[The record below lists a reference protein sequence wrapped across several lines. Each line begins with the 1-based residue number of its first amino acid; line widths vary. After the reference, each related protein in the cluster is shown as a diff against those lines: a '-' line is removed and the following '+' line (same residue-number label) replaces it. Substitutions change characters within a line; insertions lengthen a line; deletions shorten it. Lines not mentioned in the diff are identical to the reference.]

1 MLYKRILTP
10 AQMKEKG
17 SGKSLPVPKP
27 SSRVDSEL
35 LRNFEES
42 IGGKVP
48 HVEKRGGRETVV
60 NATPLVDLTDL
71 LKECAKAVYGLDISE
86 KEFKV
91 FGKLESKILSG
102 SVKVRPMVQIVGD
115 AIRGGRLR
123 SGQPVFEATSGN
135 FGISLGLL
143 ADLGL
148 DVVVLV
154 SRKLQEGV
162 FEELQNKSVKAVNLD
177 VDICPAPGLKV
188 DLDALTVKAVSANIR
203 NQLSQFGLDA
213 GVLDGSR
220 RELEELLAR
229 QDVINLA
236 KLLAR
241 IYDGFCPEQYDN
253 ELNVKA
259 HETVTAPEI
268 DQQLSTMGYS
278 LGEFEVVCTFG
289 TGGTSGGLSRY
300 IEKKYGKR
308 SVRIVFPLSEQDVA
322 GIRTKEKASGLGF
335 YEPERYAGQHEVD
348 FEPARRL
355 LGFFLGRGLDIG
367 ESSALALYAVLQMLN
382 FGLAE
387 KFVVIL
393 ADGSGKYEKPQAK
406 GEEERLEATLEEV
419 TSNLGNYTGVLWTHG
434 MFIPREEGIRV
445 IANSLGLGRE
455 MIRIAKVSD
464 VGEFINSGEAPEG
477 LAQLLRDSGKRPL
490 LVCMSGN
497 TSLRVAQLL
506 SGEVEAVSLEG
517 GITKLSESGGA
528 PLARLVQPSR
538 E

>member
-1 MLYKRILTP
+1 
-10 AQMKEKG
+10 MKAPEH
-17 SGKSLPVPKP
+17 
-27 SSRVDSEL
+27 SSRVDLAL

-42 IGGKVP
+42 IGAKVP
-48 HVEKRGGRETVV
+48 HVEKRGSGGRVL

-71 LKECAKAVYGLDISE
+71 LKECAKAVYGLDLPE

-102 SVKVRPMVQIVGD
+102 SVKVRPMVQIVDD

-148 DVVVLV
+148 DVIVLV
-154 SRKLQEGV
+154 SRKLQGGV
-162 FEELQNKSVKAVNLD
+162 FEELQGKSVKAVNLD
-177 VDICPAPGLKV
+177 VDICPAPGMKV
-188 DLDALTVKAVSANIR
+188 DLDALAVKAVSANIR
-203 NQLSQFGLDA
+203 NQLSQFGLDPA
-213 GVLDGSR
+213 VLDGSR
-220 RELEELLAR
+220 REVEELLAR

-241 IYDGFCPEQYDN
+241 IYGGFCPEQYDN
-253 ELNVKA
+253 EMNVRA

-268 DQQLSTMGYS
+268 DQQLSTMGHS
-278 LGEFEVVCTFG
+278 LEEFEVVCTFG

-300 IEKKYGKR
+300 VEKKYGKR
-308 SVRIVFPLSEQDVA
+308 SVRIVFPLSDQDVA

-335 YEPERYAGQHEVD
+335 YEPARYSGQHEVD

-355 LGFFLGRGLDIG
+355 LGFFVGRGLDIG

-393 ADGSGKYEKPQAK
+393 ADGSGKYETQVQ
-406 GEEERLEATLEEV
+406 GERRLEATLEEV
-419 TSNLGNYTGVLWTHG
+419 TSNPGNYTGVLWTHG
-434 MFIPREEGIRV
+434 MFIPREEGIKV

-455 MIRIAKVSD
+455 KVRVAKVSD
-464 VGEFINSGEAPEG
+464 VGEFINSGEVPEG
-477 LAQLLRDSGKRPL
+477 MSQLLRESGARPL

-506 SGEVEAVSLEG
+506 AGEVEAVSLAG

-538 E
+538 A

>member
-1 MLYKRILTP
+1 
-10 AQMKEKG
+10 MKEKASRALQAPER
-17 SGKSLPVPKP
+17 SGK
-27 SSRVDSEL
+27 VDNEL

-42 IGGKVP
+42 IGAKVP
-48 HVEKRGGRETVV
+48 HLEKRGSGGRVL

-71 LKECAKAVYGLDISE
+71 LKECARVVYGLDLSE
-86 KEFKV
+86 KDFKV
-91 FGKLESKILSG
+91 LGKLESKILSG
-102 SVKVRPMVQIVGD
+102 SVKVRPMVQIVED
-115 AIRGGRLR
+115 AIRRGRLR

-148 DVVVLV
+148 DVIVLV

-162 FEELQNKSVKAVNLD
+162 FEELQDKGVKAVNLD
-177 VDICPAPGLKV
+177 VDICPAPGMKV
-188 DLDALTVKAVSANIR
+188 DLDSLTVKAVSANIR

-213 GVLDGSR
+213 GVLDGAR
-220 RELEELLAR
+220 REVEELLAR
-229 QDVINLA
+229 QDVISLA

-241 IYDGFCPEQYDN
+241 LYDGFCPEQYDN
-253 ELNVKA
+253 ELNVTA
-259 HETVTAPEI
+259 HETVTGPEI

-278 LGEFEVVCTFG
+278 LKDFELVCTFG

-300 IEKKYGKR
+300 IKKKYGKK
-308 SVRIVFPLSEQDVA
+308 SVRIVFPLSNQDVA
-322 GIRTKEKASGLGF
+322 GIRTKEKATGLGF

-355 LGFFLGRGLDIG
+355 LGFFVGRGLDIG
-367 ESSALALYAVLQMLN
+367 ESSALALYSVLQVLN

-393 ADGSGKYEKPQAK
+393 ADGSGKYEMAQVQKEQR
-406 GEEERLEATLEEV
+406 RLEATLEEV
-419 TSNLGNYTGVLWTHG
+419 TSNPGNYTGVLWTHG
-434 MFIPREEGIRV
+434 MFIPREEGIKV
-445 IANSLGLGRE
+445 IANSLGLSRE
-455 MIRIAKVSD
+455 KIRVAKVSD
-464 VGEFINSGEAPEG
+464 VGEFINSGEVPEG
-477 LAQLLRDSGKRPL
+477 LTHLLRESGERPL
-490 LVCMSGN
+490 LLCMSGN

-506 SGEVEAVSLEG
+506 AGEVEAVSLAG
-517 GITKLSESGGA
+517 GITKLSETDGA

>member
-1 MLYKRILTP
+1 
-10 AQMKEKG
+10 MKDSEH
-17 SGKSLPVPKP
+17 
-27 SSRVDSEL
+27 SSRVDLAL

-42 IGGKVP
+42 IGTKVP
-48 HVEKRGGRETVV
+48 HVEKRGSGGRVL
-60 NATPLVDLTDL
+60 NATPLVDLTSL
-71 LKECAKAVYGLDISE
+71 LKECARAVYGVDFSG

-102 SVKVRPMVQIVGD
+102 SVKVRPMVQIVED

-148 DVVVLV
+148 DVIVLV

-162 FEELQNKSVKAVNLD
+162 FEELQGKSVKAVNLD
-177 VDICPAPGLKV
+177 VDICPAPGMKV

-203 NQLSQFGLDA
+203 NQLSQFGLDPT
-213 GVLDGSR
+213 VLDGSR
-220 RELEELLAR
+220 REVEELLAR

-241 IYDGFCPEQYDN
+241 MYGGFCPEQYDN
-253 ELNVKA
+253 EMNVSA

-278 LGEFEVVCTFG
+278 LEEFEVVCTFG

-300 IEKKYGKR
+300 VKKKYGKR

-355 LGFFLGRGLDIG
+355 LGFFVGRGLDIG

-393 ADGSGKYEKPQAK
+393 ADGSGKYETQVQ
-406 GEEERLEATLEEV
+406 GERRLEATLEEV
-419 TSNLGNYTGVLWTHG
+419 TSNPGNYTGVLWTHG
-434 MFIPREEGIRV
+434 MFIPREEGIKV

-455 MIRIAKVSD
+455 KIRVAKVSD
-464 VGEFINSGEAPEG
+464 VGEFINSGEVPEG
-477 LAQLLRDSGKRPL
+477 MSQLLRESGGRPL

-506 SGEVEAVSLEG
+506 AGEVEAVSLAG
-517 GITKLSESGGA
+517 GITKLSESEGA

>member
-1 MLYKRILTP
+1 
-10 AQMKEKG
+10 MKEKG
-17 SGKSLPVPKP
+17 TKPLPAPKH
-27 SSRVDSEL
+27 SNRVDLEL

-42 IGGKVP
+42 IGAKVP
-48 HVEKRGGRETVV
+48 HVEKQGGRGRVL

-71 LKECAKAVYGLDISE
+71 LRECASLVYGLDLSE
-86 KEFKV
+86 KEFKA

-102 SVKVRPMVQIVGD
+102 SVKVRPMVQIVED
-115 AIRGGRLR
+115 AIRGGRLS

-148 DVVVLV
+148 DVIVLV

-162 FEELQNKSVKAVNLD
+162 FEELQGKGVKAVNLD
-177 VDICPAPGLKV
+177 VDICPAPGMKV

-203 NQLSQFGLDA
+203 NQLNQFGLDPTI
-213 GVLDGSR
+213 LDASR
-220 RELEELLAR
+220 REVEELLAR
-229 QDVINLA
+229 QDVIDLA

-241 IYDGFCPEQYDN
+241 IYGGFCPEQYDN
-253 ELNVKA
+253 ELNVMA

-268 DQQLSTMGYS
+268 DQQLSSMGYS

-300 IEKKYGKR
+300 IEKKYGKK
-308 SVRIVFPLSEQDVA
+308 SVRTVFPLSNQDVA
-322 GIRTKEKASGLGF
+322 GIRTKEKASGLRF

-355 LGFFLGRGLDIG
+355 LGFFVGKGLDIG
-367 ESSALALYAVLQMLN
+367 ESSALALYSVLQMVN

-393 ADGSGKYEKPQAK
+393 ADGSGKYEKPQVEG
-406 GEEERLEATLEEV
+406 GERSLEATLEEV
-419 TSNLGNYTGVLWTHG
+419 TSNIGNYTGVLWTHG
-434 MFIPREEGIRV
+434 MFVPREEGIRV
-445 IANSLGLGRE
+445 IANSLGVGRE
-455 MIRIAKVSD
+455 KIRVAKVSD

-477 LAQLLRDSGKRPL
+477 LTLLLRESGERPL
-490 LVCMSGN
+490 LVCMSGS

-506 SGEVEAVSLEG
+506 GGEVEAVSLTG
-517 GITKLSESGGA
+517 GITKLSETGGA

-538 E
+538 A

>member
-1 MLYKRILTP
+1 
-10 AQMKEKG
+10 
-17 SGKSLPVPKP
+17 
-27 SSRVDSEL
+27 
-35 LRNFEES
+35 
-42 IGGKVP
+42 
-48 HVEKRGGRETVV
+48 
-60 NATPLVDLTDL
+60 
-71 LKECAKAVYGLDISE
+71 
-86 KEFKV
+86 
-91 FGKLESKILSG
+91 
-102 SVKVRPMVQIVGD
+102 
-115 AIRGGRLR
+115 
-123 SGQPVFEATSGN
+123 
-135 FGISLGLL
+135 
-143 ADLGL
+143 
-148 DVVVLV
+148 VLV

-162 FEELQNKSVKAVNLD
+162 FEELQGKSVKAVNLD
-177 VDICPAPGLKV
+177 VDICPAPGMKV

-203 NQLSQFGLDA
+203 NQLSQFGLDPT
-213 GVLDGSR
+213 VLDGSR
-220 RELEELLAR
+220 REVEELLAR

-241 IYDGFCPEQYDN
+241 MYGGFCPEQYDN
-253 ELNVKA
+253 EMNVSA

-278 LGEFEVVCTFG
+278 LEEFDVVCTFG

-308 SVRIVFPLSEQDVA
+308 SVRVVFPLSEQDVA

-348 FEPARRL
+348 FEAARRL
-355 LGFFLGRGLDIG
+355 LGFFVGRGLDIG

-393 ADGSGKYEKPQAK
+393 ADGSGKYETQVQ
-406 GEEERLEATLEEV
+406 GERRLEATLEEV
-419 TSNLGNYTGVLWTHG
+419 TSNPGNYTGVLWTHG
-434 MFIPREEGIRV
+434 MFIPREEGIKV

-455 MIRIAKVSD
+455 KIRVAKVSD

-477 LAQLLRDSGKRPL
+477 MSQLLRESGERPL

-506 SGEVEAVSLEG
+506 VGEVEAVSLTG

-538 E
+538 A

>member
-1 MLYKRILTP
+1 
-10 AQMKEKG
+10 MKEKR
-17 SGKSLPVPKP
+17 SGKPLRAPKR
-27 SSRVDSEL
+27 SSRVVDLEL

-42 IGGKVP
+42 IGAKVP
-48 HVEKRGGRETVV
+48 HVEKQGGGGRVL

-71 LKECAKAVYGLDISE
+71 LKEAARVVYGLDLPE
-86 KEFKV
+86 KEFRV

-102 SVKVRPMVQIVGD
+102 SVKVRPMVQIVED
-115 AIRGGRLR
+115 AIRGGRLK

-148 DVVVLV
+148 DVIVLV

-177 VDICPAPGLKV
+177 VDICPAPGMKV

-220 RELEELLAR
+220 REVEELLAR

-241 IYDGFCPEQYDN
+241 IYGGFCPEQYDN
-253 ELNVKA
+253 ELNVRA

-289 TGGTSGGLSRY
+289 TGGTSGGVSRY

-393 ADGSGKYEKPQAK
+393 ADGSGKYEKPQAQ
-406 GEEERLEATLEEV
+406 GEQKRLEATLEEV

-455 MIRIAKVSD
+455 KIRVAKVSD

-477 LAQLLRDSGKRPL
+477 MSQLLRESGERPL

-506 SGEVEAVSLEG
+506 AGEVEAVSLEG

>member
-1 MLYKRILTP
+1 
-10 AQMKEKG
+10 MKEKG
-17 SGKSLPVPKP
+17 KKPLQPPKH
-27 SSRVDSEL
+27 SSRVDLAL

-42 IGGKVP
+42 IGAKVP
-48 HVEKRGGRETVV
+48 HVEKQGSGGRVL
-60 NATPLVDLTDL
+60 NATPLVDLTSL
-71 LKECAKAVYGLDISE
+71 LKECARAVYGVDLSG

-102 SVKVRPMVQIVGD
+102 SVKVRPMVQIVED

-148 DVVVLV
+148 DVIVLV

-162 FEELQNKSVKAVNLD
+162 FEELQGKSVKAVNLD
-177 VDICPAPGLKV
+177 VDICPAPGMKV

-203 NQLSQFGLDA
+203 NQLSQFGLDPN
-213 GVLDGSR
+213 VLDGSR
-220 RELEELLAR
+220 REVEELLAR

-241 IYDGFCPEQYDN
+241 MYGGFCPEQYDN
-253 ELNVKA
+253 EMNVRA

-268 DQQLSTMGYS
+268 DQQLSTMGHS
-278 LGEFEVVCTFG
+278 LEEFEVVCTFG

-300 IEKKYGKR
+300 VEKKYGKR

-348 FEPARRL
+348 FEAARRL
-355 LGFFLGRGLDIG
+355 LGFFVGRGLDIG

-393 ADGSGKYEKPQAK
+393 ADGSGKYETQVQ
-406 GEEERLEATLEEV
+406 GEQRRLEATLEEV
-419 TSNLGNYTGVLWTHG
+419 TSNPGNYTGVLWTHG
-434 MFIPREEGIRV
+434 MFIPREEGIKV

-455 MIRIAKVSD
+455 KVRVAKVSD
-464 VGEFINSGEAPEG
+464 VGEFINSGEVPEG
-477 LAQLLRDSGKRPL
+477 MSQLLRESGGRPL

-506 SGEVEAVSLEG
+506 AGEVEAVSLAG